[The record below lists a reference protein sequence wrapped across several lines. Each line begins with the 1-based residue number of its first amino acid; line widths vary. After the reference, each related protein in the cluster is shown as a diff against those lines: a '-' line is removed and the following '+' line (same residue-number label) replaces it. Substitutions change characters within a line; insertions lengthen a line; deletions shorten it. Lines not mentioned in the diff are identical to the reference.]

1 MACGKKIDDIDAV
14 LLREISTGY
23 VWSGIF
29 LFPALISI
37 FRKLHFQNLLLARA
51 ESLRGIFRAVYRQLE
66 FKATGMKFKATVA
79 TSPGM
84 GSNPMGVLKMEMMA
98 GCKNK

>member
-1 MACGKKIDDIDAV
+1 M
-14 LLREISTGY
+14 
-23 VWSGIF
+23 
-29 LFPALISI
+29 
-37 FRKLHFQNLLLARA
+37 HFQNLLFARA

-98 GCKNK
+98 GCKNKMRTSRDFQIFLTYRKHVKQGFAVSGSCSPRTHAYAKH